1 MAEGLVE
8 LVRAFRAAVVV
19 FEPGV
24 YSGEDCAVLVEE
36 LATAENACRA
46 ARVRAAARAGACG
59 AHRER
64 GFADVS
70 DWLARVS
77 GSSSGSAK
85 AALDATAAL
94 QEHPELK
101 AALEAGEL
109 SMAQA
114 QELAKTEASCP
125 GSAASLLGVAKKQ
138 CFAAPGPS
146 LSLLAYCARN
156 GRVRRRAA
164 A

>member
-1 MAEGLVE
+1 M
-8 LVRAFRAAVVV
+8 
-19 FEPGV
+19 PG
-24 YSGEDCAVLVEE
+24 G
-36 LATAENACRA
+36 TALLPESFACVW

-70 DWLARVS
+70 DWLARAS

-85 AALDATAAL
+85 AALDTAGAL
-94 QEHPELK
+94 QEQPEVK

-125 GSAASLLGVAKKQ
+125 GSAASLLGVADSPAS
-138 CFAAPGPS
+138 CRPGWGS
-146 LSLLAYCARN
+146 RS
-156 GRVRRRAA
+156 
-164 A
+164 